1 MASGK
6 SSLSAQILVGLV
18 AGVACGLFFG
28 EICAP
33 LSVLGDAFIGL
44 LQMTVL
50 PYIVLSLLV
59 NLGRLSLEKGRRMV
73 AAGLAV
79 LGVFTLLGIAAVVVA
94 PLALPEWETAS
105 FFSSGLVEP
114 PATVDLVALY
124 IPTNPFASLAG
135 NVVPAV
141 VLFSIMVGVALSRLP
156 GTESLLDNMNV
167 LASALN
173 RVNTMVVKL
182 TPIGVFAIAAA
193 TAGTMT
199 LEEIG
204 RLQAYLL
211 LYSGMVVVLAFWVV
225 PSIVEACTPFKARR
239 VLRVSRSTLLT
250 IFATGKIIVVLPQ
263 LIDNVKELFREADLG
278 SEEVDSSAEVLM
290 PLAYPFPNL
299 GTIAIM
305 VFVPFSAWFLG
316 MILSAGD
323 WLVLAGAGVLSSF
336 VAPVVG
342 IPFLMD
348 LLRIPSDMFQLFVIS
363 TVYTDRIRVVLGA
376 VSLLALTTL
385 VTATLTGSL
394 KIRKRRLLRTAV
406 VTAVIAIVGIIGVR
420 TYLGISFRDAYTADQ
435 ALVHM
440 HNLTRETARV
450 RTFLDTLPPP
460 LQHEPG
466 RSRLGEILDRGDRG
480 LLRVGFF
487 PDRLPFAF
495 VNSEAQAVGLDL
507 ELARSLAES
516 LGVDLELVRLERAG
530 SLVRLTDGTCDL
542 IMSGLILTPSKPLE
556 GRFSH
561 PYLDQTLAFLVPDH
575 RRRDF
580 ASRQHLQQ
588 QRGLKIGV
596 VASLADWA
604 PRLTEYLP
612 DAVVEVV
619 DSPRSFVRGETE
631 LDAVLFTAE
640 AGAAWTLLYPSFSVA
655 IPQPDVVRVPMAYA
669 MPPGED
675 ELADY
680 VNAWIDMIERDGTI
694 DRLYAHWILGEGA
707 RSDTPRWSVIRD
719 VLHWVE

>member
-1 MASGK
+1 MK
-6 SSLSAQILVGLV
+6 EKKLSLSAQILIGLGL
-18 AGVACGLFFG
+18 GVACGLFFG
-28 EICAP
+28 EYCAP
-33 LSVLGDAFIGL
+33 LKIAGDAFIGL

-59 NLGRLSLEKGRRMV
+59 NLGRLSLEKGRKLV

-79 LGVFTLLGIAAVVVA
+79 LTLFTVLGIVAVLTT

-105 FFSSGLVEP
+105 FFSTALVEP
-114 PATVDLVALY
+114 PPVFDLVGLY
-124 IPTNPFASLAG
+124 IPTNPFASLAE
-135 NVVPAV
+135 NIVPAV
-141 VLFSIMVGVALSRLP
+141 VLFCIMVGIALSRLD
-156 GTESLLDNMNV
+156 GTENLLNNMDV

-182 TPIGVFAIAAA
+182 TPIGVFAIAAS

-211 LYSGMVVVLAFWVV
+211 LYSGMVVVLTFWVV

-239 VLRVSRSTLLT
+239 VLRVPRSTLLT

-263 LIDNVKELFREADLG
+263 LIDNVKELFREADLE

-299 GTIAIM
+299 GTIAIL

-316 MILSAGD
+316 IVLSVGD

-342 IPFLMD
+342 IPFLMN
-348 LLRIPSDMFQLFVIS
+348 LLHIPSDMFQLFVMS

-376 VSLLALTTL
+376 VGLFALTIL
-385 VTATLTGSL
+385 VTAALTGNL
-394 KIRKRRLLRTAV
+394 RIRKARLIRTAL
-406 VTAVIAIVGIIGVR
+406 VTVLLSVVGIIGIR
-420 TYLGISFRDAYTADQ
+420 SYLGLSFRDAYTADQ

-440 HNLTRETARV
+440 HNLSRQSQEV
-450 RTFLDTLPPP
+450 RTFLEGTPPARALDP
-460 LQHEPG
+460 T
-466 RSRLGEILDRGDRG
+466 RSRLDQIRDGG
-480 LLRVGFF
+480 LLRVGFL

-495 VNSEAQAVGLDL
+495 VNSEAEAVGFDL
-507 ELARSLAES
+507 EMARVLAES
-516 LGVDLELVRLERAG
+516 LGVKLEIVRLQEANHLE
-530 SLVRLTDGTCDL
+530 SLADGTCDL
-542 IMSGLILTPSKPLE
+542 IMSGLILTPSKPLQA
-556 GRFSH
+556 RFSQ
-561 PYLDQTLAFLVPDH
+561 PYLDQTLAFITLDH

-580 ASRQHLQQ
+580 SSRQRLQRQ
-588 QRGLKIGV
+588 HGLKIGV
-596 VASLADWA
+596 TESLADWA
-604 PRLTEYLP
+604 PRLTGYLP
-612 DAVVEVV
+612 DAGIGIVS
-619 DSPRSFVRGETE
+619 SPRSFTRGEIE
-631 LDAVLFTAE
+631 LDAVLYTAE
-640 AGAAWTLLYPSFSVA
+640 AGSAWTLLYPSYSVV
-655 IPQPDVVRVPMAYA
+655 IPQPDVVKVPMAYA
-669 MPPGED
+669 MPSGEN
-675 ELADY
+675 ELAEY
-680 VNAWIDMIERDGTI
+680 LGAFIEMVKRDGTI

-707 RSDTPRWSVIRD
+707 QSTEPRWSVIRD